1 MDTLTRQKTSRRCC
15 GRELALEIPQRRHG
29 SEQIVAAFPG
39 LNRLDAVSS
48 ALRRERQGAWLSAV
62 SLAKLAEHKAA
73 RTEDGREPRLP
84 HLFNKGGCMM
94 PKLLRF
100 LIWHLSSGFALGALT
115 ALVIAVSF
123 PHALGHDGAIEPVA
137 LLLQIYA
144 FGASFALGSL
154 GTALMG
160 KID

>member
-1 MDTLTRQKTSRRCC
+1 LYDAQAIAFSY
-15 GRELALEIPQRRHG
+15 LAFVVWLCIG
-29 SEQIVAAFPG
+29 SPY
-39 LNRLDAVSS
+39 
-48 ALRRERQGAWLSAV
+48 
-62 SLAKLAEHKAA
+62 
-73 RTEDGREPRLP
+73 
-84 HLFNKGGCMM
+84 
-94 PKLLRF
+94 
-100 LIWHLSSGFALGALT
+100 